1 MKSRLFI
8 ITLLA
13 LLVIGCTREPLPEP
27 EREGGKIVTISATI
41 PPETRVLYDDT
52 DLSLTW
58 QTGDTLLLAGYD
70 GTTYKGSEKFHWT
83 GGNSFRGTD
92 VLGAN
97 IYKAYYLVEGITL
110 NETTGE
116 VQLPDNFWEQTQNG
130 NNSTAHLRNH
140 LLLFDEQAHP
150 INQIFNL
157 VAKSSI
163 IKLNLSG
170 IPQEVGALRK
180 LIYTVETAPGV
191 FKSVPL
197 NVTDVTFSAALDNIT
212 AFLSFDP
219 TVMTN
224 TAAGGKVIIRL
235 KGNKLYQWSQS
246 VALGKDYAAGNRY
259 KGTVSSDWADI
270 TTPLYYVAEYNVT
283 QDGDGFVTDLTSC
296 SGSGYFTW
304 SEAFD
309 LFNNT
314 TTIGGVNY
322 HWPSDQEWF
331 GIVPKYVKTGYYVH
345 FKTEYSYNNI
355 YESVK
360 VRSEYFNVYGN
371 VRTTPNNISY
381 AIRYRNNVW
390 YSAWRYEYIT
400 DGNNTHM
407 KITSRKVATSVDID
421 AIAQESFWNSGNEND
436 IVRYFPAGGYGSSSY
451 QGERGFFWSSTEHS
465 SNNSYAWYMLFNTD
479 RAYTNNTPKIF
490 SITVRLFY
498 D

>member
-1 MKSRLFI
+1 LPKRQAGNTFTGTEVQDA
-8 ITLLA
+8 IT
-13 LLVIGCTREPLPEP
+13 
-27 EREGGKIVTISATI
+27 
-41 PPETRVLYDDT
+41 
-52 DLSLTW
+52 
-58 QTGDTLLLAGYD
+58 
-70 GTTYKGSEKFHWT
+70 
-83 GGNSFRGTD
+83 
-92 VLGAN
+92 
-97 IYKAYYLVEGITL
+97 YKAYYPAGAITL

-180 LIYTVETAPGV
+180 LIYTVETAQGV

-197 NVTDVTFSAALDNIT
+197 NVAGVTFSADLNSIT

-219 TVMTN
+219 AVMTN
-224 TAAGGKVIIRL
+224 IAAGGKVTIRL
-235 KGNKLYQWSQS
+235 GGDKLYQWSRS
-246 VALGKDYAAGNRY
+246 VTDGKEYAAGNRY
-259 KGTVSSDWADI
+259 TGAVSSGWADI

-283 QDGDGFVTDLTSC
+283 QAGDSFVTDLTSC
-296 SGSGYFTW
+296 SGSGYFNW
-304 SEAFD
+304 EDADS
-309 LFNNT
+309 LFRNT
-314 TTIGGVNY
+314 IIGGVNY
-322 HWPSDQEWF
+322 HLPSDSEWF
-331 GIVPKYVKTGYYVH
+331 GIVPKYVNPSYVR
-345 FKTEYSYNNI
+345 FNDSNSYSYYNRNEAVTVKGKYI
-355 YESVK
+355 SVNGD
-360 VRSEYFNVYGN
+360 F
-371 VRTTPNNISY
+371 RTTTNNFSY
-381 AIRYRNNVW
+381 AIRYKRNKVW
-390 YSAWRYEYIT
+390 HSAWRYEYIA